1 MLEDKRMTKWR
12 LLNKMATAFLMD
24 YFWAIYH
31 ELRRSGRNHQ
41 EAIHIARKHIE
52 TLSKPWLV

>member
-1 MLEDKRMTKWR
+1 MTKWR

-31 ELRRSGRNHQ
+31 ELRRSGRNYQ